1 MKRKMA
7 FLLAVVL
14 AVSAGLMAYA
24 TESDNAAQ
32 MMQTVSQE
40 PEAQDVQP
48 GQTAVQ
54 DAVDSQESDGASQNS
69 GAVSEAPGADDV
81 QNSDNT
87 EGVPEEGDVHTPETQ
102 PTEESGA
109 AENPG
114 SGQDI
119 NEPEG
124 TEIPVT
130 TQEPDG
136 AGATEG
142 ADESE

>member
-69 GAVSEAPGADDV
+69 GAVS
-81 QNSDNT
+81 
-87 EGVPEEGDVHTPETQ
+87 
-102 PTEESGA
+102 
-109 AENPG
+109 
-114 SGQDI
+114 
-119 NEPEG
+119 
-124 TEIPVT
+124 
-130 TQEPDG
+130 
-136 AGATEG
+136 
-142 ADESE
+142 